1 MKRSWACAPLS
12 CSDPLQLGP
21 AALYET
27 LARVEK
33 DDTPKAGARRLGQA
47 GACPSPGK
55 SLDNLKTNDCDR
67 HTAFKAGSS
76 RSNSR
81 LTTP

>member
-21 AALYET
+21 SALYET
-27 LARVEK
+27 LVRVQK
-33 DDTPKAGARRLGQA
+33 DDTPKARARRPGQA
-47 GACPSPGK
+47 GARPSPGK
-55 SLDNLKTNDCDR
+55 SLGNLKTNDR
-67 HTAFKAGSS
+67 VPHNAFKAGSS